1 MAERRQI
8 SNHTLLWA
16 MTFAAIFGTIAS
28 AWAFCI
34 WPASTAL
41 SCDQWVSWYSFNR
54 LQSWRSVSRGADYP
68 ALIASCVGFLTAIAL
83 FGLRMR
89 FVWWIFHP
97 AGYAISGSWSMNPF
111 WFSIFLSSIIKWVI
125 LRHGDLKAH
134 RKAIPLFMGLILG
147 EFVVGSIWSILGII
161 VGQPMYRFLY

>member
-8 SNHTLLWA
+8 SNHTLLRS

-28 AWAFCI
+28 AWAFLHL
-34 WPASTAL
+34 AYQYGTFG
-41 SCDQWVSWYSFNR
+41 DQWVSWYSFNR
-54 LQSWRSVSRGADYP
+54 LQSWLSVSRGADYP

-125 LRHGDLKAH
+125 LRHGGLKAH